1 MTWQGQQKE
10 LLLQATQNLLA
21 SGSKA
26 WAQTPK
32 HMTEFT
38 NTQPGFSSFNVKHI
52 SSLVSFQQ
60 FMYFPFLY
68 FLPESCEQLQ

>member
-1 MTWQGQQKE
+1 MTCQGQQKE
-10 LLLQATQNLLA
+10 LLLQATQNLLV

-26 WAQTPK
+26 WVQTLK

-38 NTQPGFSSFNVKHI
+38 NAQPGFSSFNVKHI
-52 SSLVSFQQ
+52 SSLVSLQQ
-60 FMYFPFLY
+60 LMYFPLLY